1 MKYIKFLVLL
11 VIAVILILFA
21 IANNQISEIRILP
34 DNFIISSKVQSFY
47 LLPLF
52 MILYIALAVGIL
64 LGFFFEYFRARKQ
77 RVKLKQAKRDINL
90 LQSKIKKLNLKHSD
104 GDSEILNLIDSD

>member
-1 MKYIKFLVLL
+1 MAIFYIMVGISHFIFPSWFVQIVPPALDYPLLIVL
-11 VIAVILILFA
+11 
-21 IANNQISEIRILP
+21 ISGFFE
-34 DNFIISSKVQSFY
+34 
-47 LLPLF
+47 
-52 MILYIALAVGIL
+52 IL